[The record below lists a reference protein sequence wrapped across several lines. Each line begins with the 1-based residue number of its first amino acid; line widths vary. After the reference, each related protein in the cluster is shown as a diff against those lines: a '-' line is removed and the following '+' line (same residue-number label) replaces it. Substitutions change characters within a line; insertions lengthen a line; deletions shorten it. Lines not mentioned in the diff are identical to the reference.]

1 MNNRVIQFILGL
13 NPARLPR
20 NKPIVA
26 IGEIVVNLVSL
37 PYFKYMQ
44 NEHIDY
50 ELGQNNN
57 CCEREVILEIGLANF
72 VILRN
77 FGLICKVHNEKEHEG
92 YKEKCL
98 CLRRIS
104 IDRT

>member
-1 MNNRVIQFILGL
+1 MIQFVLSL

-20 NKPIVA
+20 NKPIIT

-37 PYFKYMQ
+37 PYFEHMQ
-44 NEHIDY
+44 NEHINY
-50 ELGQNNN
+50 ELGQNDDR
-57 CCEREVILEIGLANF
+57 CECEVILEISLANF

-77 FGLICKVHNEKEHEG
+77 FGLICKVHNKKEHEG

-98 CLRRIS
+98 CLGRIS
-104 IDRT
+104 VDRAQ